1 MFILILSIGVA
12 ILVGWL
18 SFGFFFE
25 DRSDFWECVRL
36 YFTPEIISLFRGEWG
51 DANWADLKLFVYF
64 GLTLGCGWLT
74 HAGLAKLF
82 A

>member
-36 YFTPEIISLFRGEWG
+36 YFTPEIITLFRGEWG
-51 DANWADLKLFVYF
+51 DANWADFKLFFYF
-64 GLTLGCGWLT
+64 GFSLGCGWLT
-74 HAGLAKLF
+74 HAGLAKWF
-82 A
+82 G